1 MPIKL
6 PKILLGVASASLLV
20 TSTLGVELTGTLKKI
35 KDNGSISLSTNT
47 GFFLNFPLF
56 FLLLSTVLG
65 IGFESKLLQAFCTNK
80 IQF

>member
-20 TSTLGVELTGTLKKI
+20 TSTLAVDLTGTLKKI
-35 KDNGSISLSTNT
+35 KDNGSILLSTNT

>member
-20 TSTLGVELTGTLKKI
+20 TSTLAADLTGTLKKV
-35 KDNGSISLSTNT
+35 KDSGLISLSTNT

-56 FLLLSTVLG
+56 FLLLSMVLG
-65 IGFESKLLQAFCTNK
+65 IGFESKHL
-80 IQF
+80 

>member
-1 MPIKL
+1 MPITL

-20 TSTLGVELTGTLKKI
+20 ISTLGVELTGTLKKV
-35 KDNGSISLSTNT
+35 KDSGSISLSTNT

-65 IGFESKLLQAFCTNK
+65 IGFESKHLQAFCINK

>member
-20 TSTLGVELTGTLKKI
+20 TPTLGADLTGTLKKI

-56 FLLLSTVLG
+56 FLLLSMVVG
-65 IGFESKLLQAFCTNK
+65 IGFESKHL
-80 IQF
+80 

>member
-20 TSTLGVELTGTLKKI
+20 TSTLAADLTGTLKKI

>member
-20 TSTLGVELTGTLKKI
+20 TSTLAADLTGTLKKV
-35 KDNGSISLSTNT
+35 KDSGSISLSTNT

>member
-20 TSTLGVELTGTLKKI
+20 TSTLAADLTGTLKKV
-35 KDNGSISLSTNT
+35 KDSGSISLSTNT
-47 GFFLNFPLF
+47 GFFLNFLLF

>member
-20 TSTLGVELTGTLKKI
+20 TSTLAVDLTGTLKKI

-47 GFFLNFPLF
+47 GSFLNFPLF

>member
-20 TSTLGVELTGTLKKI
+20 TSTLAADLTGTLKKV
-35 KDNGSISLSTNT
+35 KDSGLISLSTNT

>member
-1 MPIKL
+1 MPITL

-20 TSTLGVELTGTLKKI
+20 TSTLAVDLTGTLKKI

>member
-6 PKILLGVASASLLV
+6 LKILLGVASASLLV
-20 TSTLGVELTGTLKKI
+20 TSTLAVDLTGTLKKI

>member
-20 TSTLGVELTGTLKKI
+20 TSTLAADLTGTLKKV
-35 KDNGSISLSTNT
+35 KDSGSISLSTNT

-56 FLLLSTVLG
+56 FLLLSMVLG
-65 IGFESKLLQAFCTNK
+65 IGFESKHL
-80 IQF
+80 

>member
-20 TSTLGVELTGTLKKI
+20 TSTLAADLTGTLKKV
-35 KDNGSISLSTNT
+35 KDSGSISLSTNT

-65 IGFESKLLQAFCTNK
+65 IGFESKHLLAFCTNK

>member
-20 TSTLGVELTGTLKKI
+20 TSTLAVDLTGTLKKI

-47 GFFLNFPLF
+47 GFFLNFLLF

-65 IGFESKLLQAFCTNK
+65 IGFESKHLQAFFTNK

>member
-20 TSTLGVELTGTLKKI
+20 TSTLAVDLTGTLKKI

>member
-1 MPIKL
+1 MPITL

-20 TSTLGVELTGTLKKI
+20 TSTLGVELTGTLKKV
-35 KDNGSISLSTNT
+35 KDSGSISLSTNT

-65 IGFESKLLQAFCTNK
+65 IGFESKLLQAFCINK